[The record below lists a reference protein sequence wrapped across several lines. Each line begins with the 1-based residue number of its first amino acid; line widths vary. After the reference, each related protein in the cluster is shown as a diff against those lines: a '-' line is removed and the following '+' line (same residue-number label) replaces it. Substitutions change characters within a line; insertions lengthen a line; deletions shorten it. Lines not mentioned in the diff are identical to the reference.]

1 MRALATLLAIPV
13 LGLSALGAAPALA
26 TEVEVIRFHT
36 PDSLGA
42 AAPGPVMVRAAEGL
56 DADSLESR
64 VWLDAV
70 SRQLERQGFTVVADA
85 PRVVEVALE
94 QHVVARDARRGPRT
108 GVSVGVG
115 VGSGGGYY
123 HRRGGTSVGLGLG
136 LSFGGGRS
144 GELLDSRL
152 AVTLADAATGA
163 HIWEGRA
170 DAAPRER
177 SKDADPDRLAE
188 EMASALFA
196 GFPGESGAT
205 IAVR

>member
-1 MRALATLLAIPV
+1 MRTLATLLAIPA
-13 LGLSALGAAPALA
+13 LALSVPALA
-26 TEVEVIRFHT
+26 TEVEVTRFHT
-36 PDSLGA
+36 PDSLSQ
-42 AAPGPVMVRAAEGL
+42 AAPGPVMVRAVEGL
-56 DADSLESR
+56 DANSLESR

-70 SRQLERQGFTVVADA
+70 SRQLERQGFTVVAEA
-85 PRVVEVALE
+85 PRVVEVSLE
-94 QHVVARDARRGPRT
+94 QNVVERSARRGSGT

-123 HRRGGTSVGLGLG
+123 GRRSGTNVGLGVGFSLG
-136 LSFGGGRS
+136 GNRS
-144 GELLDSRL
+144 GERLDSRL
-152 AVTLADAATGA
+152 SVALEDAATGA
-163 HIWEGRA
+163 RIWEGRA
-170 DAAPRER
+170 EAAPRER

>member
-1 MRALATLLAIPV
+1 MRKLAILLAVPALA
-13 LGLSALGAAPALA
+13 LSAPALA
-26 TEVEVIRFHT
+26 TKVEVTRFHT
-36 PDSLGA
+36 PDSLQA
-42 AAPGPVMVRAAEGL
+42 AAPGPVMVRATGGL
-56 DADSLESR
+56 NRDSLESR

-85 PRVVEVALE
+85 PRAVEVGLEQTVVE
-94 QHVVARDARRGPRT
+94 HGGRRGSRT

-123 HRRGGTSVGLGLG
+123 YGGGTRVGVGLGLNFG
-136 LSFGGGRS
+136 GGGRS

-152 AVTLADAATGA
+152 SATLVDAATGA

-170 DAAPRER
+170 EAAPRER
-177 SKDADPDRLAE
+177 SKDADPARLSD

-205 IAVR
+205 IGYR

>member
-1 MRALATLLAIPV
+1 MRTLATLLAIP
-13 LGLSALGAAPALA
+13 ALGISAMGALPAMA
-26 TEVEVIRFHT
+26 TEVEVTRFHT
-36 PDSLGA
+36 PDSLSA
-42 AAPGPVMVRAAEGL
+42 AAPGPVMVRAVEGL
-56 DADSLESR
+56 DAGSLESR

-85 PRVVEVALE
+85 PRVVEVSL
-94 QHVVARDARRGPRT
+94 QQDVVERSSRRGSGT

-123 HRRGGTSVGLGLG
+123 GRRSGTSFGLGLG

-152 AVTLADAATGA
+152 AVTLEDAATGV

-170 DAAPRER
+170 EAAPRER

-188 EMASALFA
+188 EMAAALFA

>member
-1 MRALATLLAIPV
+1 MRKLATLMAAPALV
-13 LGLSALGAAPALA
+13 LSAPALA
-26 TEVEVIRFHT
+26 TEVEVTRFHT
-36 PDSLGA
+36 PDSLSQ
-42 AAPGPVMVRAAEGL
+42 AAPGPVMVRATGGL
-56 DADSLESR
+56 NPDSLESR

-85 PRVVEVALE
+85 PRAVEVSLEQTVVE
-94 QHVVARDARRGPRT
+94 RGSRRGPRT
-108 GVSVGVG
+108 GVRVGVG

-123 HRRGGTSVGLGLG
+123 GYRGGTNVGFGLG
-136 LSFGGGRS
+136 LSFGNGGRS

-152 AVTLADAATGA
+152 SVALVEAATGT

-170 DAAPRER
+170 EAAPRER
-177 SKDADPDRLAE
+177 SKDADPARLSD

-205 IAVR
+205 IGYR